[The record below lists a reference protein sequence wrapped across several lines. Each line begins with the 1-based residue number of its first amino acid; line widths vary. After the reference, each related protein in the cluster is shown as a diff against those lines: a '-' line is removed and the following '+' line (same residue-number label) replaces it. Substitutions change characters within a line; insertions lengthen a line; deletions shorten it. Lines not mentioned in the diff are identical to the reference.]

1 MKKYTPTLM
10 VLSALIGVFI
20 GTYFADKKQSTFILP
35 SEINRANKVDEL
47 MELVHRC
54 YVDSLEM
61 NDIIEKTMPKILTE
75 LDPHS
80 TYIPAKDLE
89 ATNADLKSSFSG
101 IGIRFLIEEDT
112 IHISDIIRG
121 GPSEQ
126 VGLMPGDRIITI
138 NDTLFVGKVCTNEAA
153 MSKLKGPGGTKVP
166 QGTAGMPVLDIIR
179 KRGCTDTVIVVT
191 RYFGG
196 TLLGTG
202 GLVHAYTS
210 AALGALEAAEII
222 RYDVYAKVSI
232 KVNYSDYG
240 KISASLSELGFRTED
255 TIYDAD
261 VSIIGS
267 IIKGRVDE
275 LEDNL
280 TEITSG
286 RADFKVLGEE
296 FSY

>member
-1 MKKYTPTLM
+1 MEGYITIKKPSSFEYEDRK
-10 VLSALIGVFI
+10 SVFI
-20 GTYFADKKQSTFILP
+20 GQAMPVSTEKEALAFIESVRKRYP
-35 SEINRANKVDEL
+35 DARHHVYA
-47 MELVHRC
+47 
-54 YVDSLEM
+54 YVLRENSIM
-61 NDIIEKTMPKILTE
+61 
-75 LDPHS
+75 
-80 TYIPAKDLE
+80 
-89 ATNADLKSSFSG
+89 
-101 IGIRFLIEEDT
+101 RFTD
-112 IHISDIIRG
+112 
-121 GPSEQ
+121 
-126 VGLMPGDRIITI
+126 DR
-138 NDTLFVGKVCTNEAA
+138 E
-153 MSKLKGPGGTKVP
+153 P

-275 LEDNL
+275 LEENL